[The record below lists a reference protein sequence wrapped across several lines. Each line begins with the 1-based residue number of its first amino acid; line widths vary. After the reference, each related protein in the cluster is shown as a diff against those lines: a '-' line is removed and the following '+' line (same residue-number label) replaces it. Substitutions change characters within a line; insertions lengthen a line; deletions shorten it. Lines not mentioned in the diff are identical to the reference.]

1 VHTHGHEQARRPGE
15 GLRVLAVVLALTLGY
30 GIVEAIGGWL
40 TGSLALLADAA
51 HMGSDASSLA
61 LALLAAWL
69 AARPPTPRRSFG
81 FARAEILA
89 ALVNGLAL
97 VALGIWILVE
107 ALGRLDAPTD
117 VDAGPMLAV
126 AVVGLGVNA
135 GALWLLARRGGDA
148 LNVRAALWH
157 VVADLA
163 ASAGTIAA
171 ALVLLATGWEQA
183 DPLVAGL
190 VGLLVVGS
198 AWGVLRESVS
208 VLLEASPRGVD
219 PVEVGAEMAAFPG
232 VVEVHDLHIWEITSG
247 FPALSAHV
255 LVEPGGD
262 CHGVRRALGELLR
275 ARFAIEHT
283 TLQVDHAAANGLV
296 ALGEVER
303 RDVPLDGT

>member
-1 VHTHGHEQARRPGE
+1 M
-15 GLRVLAVVLALTLGY
+15 RVLAAVLALTLGY
-30 GIVEAIGGWL
+30 GIVEAVGGWL

-61 LALLAAWL
+61 LALFAAWL

-89 ALVNGLAL
+89 ALANGIAL
-97 VALGIWILVE
+97 VVLGLWILVE
-107 ALGRLDAPTD
+107 AVRRLDHPSE

-135 GALWLLARRGGDA
+135 LALWLLARRGGDA

-163 ASAGTIAA
+163 ALGRHHRRRARRPRERLGAGRPARRRPRRAA
-171 ALVLLATGWEQA
+171 RRRQRVGR
-183 DPLVAGL
+183 PPR
-190 VGLLVVGS
+190 VGLACCSRPRRAASTRPRWAGRWPRS
-198 AWGVLRESVS
+198 RASWRCTTCTSGR
-208 VLLEASPRGVD
+208 SPR
-219 PVEVGAEMAAFPG
+219 
-232 VVEVHDLHIWEITSG
+232 G

-262 CHGVRRALGELLR
+262 CHGVRRGLGDLLR

-296 ALGEVER
+296 SLGEVER
-303 RDVPLDGT
+303 RAAPLDGAEEGGARDGG